1 MSAAIFIFAVLTNG
15 LIIEPL
21 KSIPQIKHKLIN
33 TALRNRKSNCINL
46 YSSDNETENIIF
58 DTKTYFSKFSEDICG
73 AVKEIVISAPRLNK
87 SVAKKIMNTVDK
99 NIDFRIVTK
108 TENNDIVSEILSS
121 EKISNC
127 EFIMYDN
134 AFQNFAVIDR
144 RIVWYGNI
152 NFLSYNYSEESAMR
166 LINESVAGSL
176 TDILDV
182 KNTLFDC

>member
-1 MSAAIFIFAVLTNG
+1 
-15 LIIEPL
+15 
-21 KSIPQIKHKLIN
+21 
-33 TALRNRKSNCINL
+33 
-46 YSSDNETENIIF
+46 
-58 DTKTYFSKFSEDICG
+58 
-73 AVKEIVISAPRLNK
+73 
-87 SVAKKIMNTVDK
+87 MNTVDK

-108 TENNDIVSEILSS
+108 TENNDIVSEILGS
-121 EKISNC
+121 EEISNC

-134 AFQNFAVIDR
+134 VFQNFAVIDE

-166 LINESVAGSL
+166 FISESVAGSL